1 MNIQFNRGFKGCIE
15 YPRTSQ
21 KHSLKAKLMEAR
33 MESQKVQLRQPSS
46 PLCSATDTVPTGG
59 ALVWPRQET
68 PPPSFRLVRLASIF
82 WCRSLIGRVKASRAT
97 SGQRWM
103 FIFS

>member
-33 MESQKVQLRQPSS
+33 MESQKVQLRQV
-46 PLCSATDTVPTGG
+46 LK
-59 ALVWPRQET
+59 QK
-68 PPPSFRLVRLASIF
+68 I
-82 WCRSLIGRVKASRAT
+82 
-97 SGQRWM
+97 
-103 FIFS
+103 